1 MTDYFKRLFS
11 FNNWANKEV
20 LDCLVINKTE
30 DEKIIRLMSHIA
42 HAQGNWYKRIVNQ
55 QNDAMVW
62 GIISVEEIAHQLEQ
76 NGKHWLDYLNR
87 LQEND
92 FRRSIHYRNLQ
103 GMPFTNDIQD
113 ILAHVVN
120 HSTYHRGQIILSI
133 RNAGYTPP
141 VTDYIQYARLFPN

>member
-20 LDCLVINKTE
+20 LACLIANHIE

-55 QNDAMVW
+55 QNDVMVW
-62 GIISVEEIAHQLEQ
+62 DVMSVEEMSRQLEQ

-87 LQEND
+87 LQESD
-92 FRRSIHYRNLQ
+92 FKRSTHYRNLQ
-103 GMPFTNDIQD
+103 GKAFINDIQD

-133 RNAGYTPP
+133 RNAGYVPP
-141 VTDYIQYARLFPN
+141 VTDFIQYARLFPK